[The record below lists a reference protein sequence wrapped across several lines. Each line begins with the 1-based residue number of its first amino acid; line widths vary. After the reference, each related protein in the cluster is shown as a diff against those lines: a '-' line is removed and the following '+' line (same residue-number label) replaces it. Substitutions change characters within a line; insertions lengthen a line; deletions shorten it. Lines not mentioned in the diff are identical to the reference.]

1 MNFEWMRTEVYH
13 PLSVHI
19 PIGLLLLAT
28 VAVAFQFFSR
38 NKSGWQRLVDI
49 TLYAGTAFIWL
60 SVYTGDLADGI
71 VSRALCDPTVL
82 KDHENFAF
90 YTAYVYSGAAVINLL
105 LRFVKSKLR
114 TLSVLLF
121 MATITGAGLMTYVG
135 HLGASLVY
143 EQAAGVTVPTE
154 DCEGF

>member
-13 PLSVHI
+13 PLSVHF

-38 NKSGWQRLVDI
+38 TKSGWQRVVDI

-60 SVYTGDLADGI
+60 SVYTGDLADGL
-71 VSRALCDPTVL
+71 VSRGLCDPTVL
-82 KDHENFAF
+82 KDHENFGF
-90 YTAYVYSGAAVINLL
+90 YAAYVYSAAAVINLL
-105 LRFVKSKLR
+105 LRFVKSKQSTLR
-114 TLSVLLF
+114 VLLL
-121 MATITGAGLMTYVG
+121 ATTIIGAGLMSYVG

-143 EQAAGVTVPTE
+143 EQGAGVNVPSE